1 MKRTLLVL
9 GNLLLGVMIMSCS
22 SEPKRWYKAGGTV
35 ATYERDAND
44 CENILIDTPIGGS
57 KVENYTFES
66 CMEQKGWVVLDK
78 SAM

>member
-1 MKRTLLVL
+1 MKHTLIVF
-9 GNLLLGVMIMSCS
+9 GVLLLAVMILSCS

-35 ATYERDAND
+35 GMYERDAAD
-44 CENILIDTPIGGS
+44 CEDVLIDAPTGGS
-57 KVENYTFES
+57 KVESYTFES